1 MIEIPRAAKQNTR
14 QKKRTRLGWQDT
26 ALWTTALPPES
37 LGPIVE
43 GRHRFSR
50 EAGSSQTGLAVE
62 QGRGIA
68 HTQAEAVVQGAAQAL
83 DIGMETEGVHGK
95 VPSLLGHSMV
105 RCLRESVDPR
115 ANNVVG
121 HLPRSHCRD

>member
-50 EAGSSQTGLAVE
+50 EAGSSQTGLAV
-62 QGRGIA
+62 
-68 HTQAEAVVQGAAQAL
+68 VQGAAQAL